1 MQCTPECPQPEVEEY
16 DYAYADSAPPSREPK
31 KSIDKVINIY
41 CSILIIF
48 LKYKIEIWFINS
60 SA

>member
-48 LKYKIEIWFINS
+48 LYKIEIWFINS